1 MRLVQFSDLVAQ
13 ARSWTDIGASQDPTD
28 SEIAGF
34 GNLAFTQ
41 WYEKVADATE
51 SDYYWEYYSFITQQG
66 VNDYPIAI
74 DMDRLRRVDS
84 LIQQNGNNQQWATVR
99 RYDEAKQNAYGAFF
113 GGQTMPGNQTI
124 RLGYLPVAPVLAQYA
139 SLTVL
144 AQPNTDPVDGLIF
157 TSNFPGNYG
166 LNLSLTIVNGGSI
179 GWAIG
184 ATPLSIV
191 LTIQSGVST
200 CFQIQQSL
208 ALTAPTQVQQLI
220 NVATTFPSSS
230 GIPFSN
236 LITQTNL
243 GGVTQFNFINGFERY
258 IVADMAAM
266 ICRRLERD
274 PTNFE
279 AEKLRLEPLLTAR
292 AARRDSNDPQ
302 VAKDVQGERIAMASP
317 WFAVYPYRFVYR
329 IYGENMKLLP
339 FVA

>member
-1 MRLVQFSDLVAQ
+1 MRNVQFSDLIAQ
-13 ARSWTDIGASQDPTD
+13 ARQWVDIGASQDPPD
-28 SEIAGF
+28 SDIARF
-34 GNLAFTQ
+34 GNYAFSQ
-41 WYEKVADATE
+41 WYEKVADATD
-51 SDYYWEYYSFITQQG
+51 SDYFFEYAQFVTVQG
-66 VNDYPIAI
+66 QNNYTIPV

-84 LIQQNGNNQQWATVR
+84 LISGNSGNQQWASVR
-99 RYDEAKQNAYGAFF
+99 RFDEAKQNAYGAFF

-124 RLGYLPVAPVLAQYA
+124 RLGYLPTAPVLAQYA

-144 AQPNTDPVDGLIF
+144 AQPLVDDVDGLIF
-157 TSNFPGNYG
+157 TANQAGNYG
-166 LNLSLTIVNGGSI
+166 LNISLTIVDGGSI
-179 GWAIG
+179 SWAIG

-208 ALTAPTQVQQLI
+208 TGAPTQVQQLI
-220 NVATTFPSSS
+220 NVATTFPNSS
-230 GIPFSN
+230 GIAFSN
-236 LITQTNL
+236 LILQTSF
-243 GGVTQFNFINGFERY
+243 GGVTQFNFINGFDRY
-258 IVADMAAM
+258 ITADMAAM

-302 VAKDVQGERIAMASP
+302 VAKNVQGERLAMASP

-329 IYGENMKLLP
+329 IYQEQMMLLP
-339 FVA
+339 FVG